1 MGTVSLGC
9 RQPGNPSIPEFPCLL
24 FSTTWEGPQRTE
36 HKPGEGTFIIPLSQ
50 HSTAQWHCPGPCPR
64 NWKGGRRI
72 FQSWRQ
78 TQGRLS
84 SFLDAFPSR
93 PAAGSRISLTTLMM
107 TKVRPRR
114 AAPSSRGGQPTGE
127 GAMLGSFSFSDRSCK
142 ALVSGIP
149 AFHL

>member
-1 MGTVSLGC
+1 MGTGSSEC
-9 RQPGNPSIPEFPCLL
+9 RQPGNPSIPEFPRLL
-24 FSTTWEGPQRTE
+24 FSMTWEGPQRTE

-50 HSTAQWHCPGPCPR
+50 HSTAQWHCPGPRPR
-64 NWKGGRRI
+64 NWKGRRRI

-142 ALVSGIP
+142 TLVSGIP